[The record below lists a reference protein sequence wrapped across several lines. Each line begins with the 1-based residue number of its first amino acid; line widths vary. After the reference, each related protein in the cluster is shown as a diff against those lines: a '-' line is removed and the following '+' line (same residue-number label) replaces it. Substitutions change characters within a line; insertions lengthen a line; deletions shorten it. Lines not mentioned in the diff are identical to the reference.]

1 MSDQLTNLL
10 QRIQHLLHF
19 SPDPI
24 IVTERDGSLR
34 GHLLNRLLDNLPK
47 GLDVALVRC
56 RKAPGIRKMRTDVLT
71 QWFQDPLFNPDD
83 TLVES
88 YLRMRQ
94 EPLNRLLVIESTE
107 AISGQLLSEWQ
118 TLADEVSEQMQ
129 LLLLVPS
136 SAQVPARDWQAV
148 YVGQDSGT
156 EPEAEPA
163 QPRPL
168 WLWPLLAILVVAIS
182 AAIIWLTRAPAGSG
196 GDAVR
201 QAVAVKLPVS
211 SAAPAT
217 EPDDNHRVKQAMLP
231 PPVKSEP
238 SLATAEQASSA
249 DSTKSAS
256 GAVASKDG
264 APSADIAKPPE
275 NNSEATAETS
285 TPAAKR
291 QEPITPAAKPA
302 LTPAP
307 VSTTPH
313 EEATTNKTEPRG
325 ATSSVAASASW
336 PAAIADNHFGIQLIA
351 GLSRSKL
358 EAALKAHP
366 VKGWQLAV
374 TKRHGKAF
382 YLAIWGDFATIAQAR
397 AAIKTLPE
405 FYRKGGAWPKS
416 YRKIK
421 AEIAAA
427 SR

>member
-94 EPLNRLLVIESTE
+94 EPVNRLLVIESTE

-148 YVGQDSGT
+148 FVGQDSGI
-156 EPEAEPA
+156 EPEPEPA
-163 QPRPL
+163 QRRPL
-168 WLWPLLAILVVAIS
+168 RLWPLLAILVVAIS
-182 AAIIWLTRAPAGSG
+182 AAIIWLTRAPADSG

-217 EPDDNHRVKQAMLP
+217 EPDDNHHVEQAMLP
-231 PPVKSEP
+231 PPVKSGP

-249 DSTKSAS
+249 DSTKSVS
-256 GAVASKDG
+256 DAVASKDD

-275 NNSEATAETS
+275 NNSEATAERS
-285 TPAAKR
+285 
-291 QEPITPAAKPA
+291 TPAAKPA

-313 EEATTNKTEPRG
+313 EEAAANKTEPRG